1 MAHYLFGEHRPLI
14 GREEFLCR
22 GYPAEL
28 PLRGLSDRQMRQLA
42 AKSAPLPLLGAALAA
57 LLSMADFSHS
67 SLASIPGY
75 QHLAAQIGH
84 LQLPQVDSAG
94 FAQRVRNEFR
104 PIQ

>member
-42 AKSAPLPLLGAALAA
+42 AKSAPLPLLGAALAERCCQWPTSA
-57 LLSMADFSHS
+57 TVRWQASRATSTWLPRLGTCSCRRWTRLSR
-67 SLASIPGY
+67 ASRPW
-75 QHLAAQIGH
+75 HLKS
-84 LQLPQVDSAG
+84 P
-94 FAQRVRNEFR
+94 
-104 PIQ
+104 